1 MKDISLKAESRI
13 IVDQRAVIRDN
24 LAHMNEE
31 MSHYTGLILV
41 SGIDSPGITQ
51 SLFDTL
57 APFAITVLDIEQ
69 VVIRDRLILTVL
81 ISLNPAHADAIE
93 EDLQACAASL
103 SIDIATSFQEQG
115 QSTIAAKSGLVHVV
129 ALGNPLSPTA
139 IAAIASAIASQ
150 GGNIERIQRTASY
163 PITAIEFIVSGAN
176 QLSIRQCLAEVTT
189 NHSVDIAV
197 SPGGLMR
204 WAKKLVV
211 MDVDSTLIQQEVI
224 ELLAAKAGAQV
235 EVTAI
240 TDSAMRGEIDF
251 EQSLIARVAL
261 LKGLQS
267 TVIQEVQKEIVLTPG
282 ARTLVQ
288 TLHTLGHSVA
298 LVSGGFTEVIKPI
311 VEDLKIHHYRA
322 NSLEIIDGKLTGK
335 VAGPIIDRAA
345 KATAL
350 REFAALEGVTLEQTI
365 AIGDG
370 ANDLDMISIAG
381 LGIAFNAKPAVK
393 AAADSSVSA
402 PYLDSVLYLLGITRE
417 EVEEAG
423 AKRK

>member
-1 MKDISLKAESRI
+1 
-13 IVDQRAVIRDN
+13 
-24 LAHMNEE
+24 MNEDA
-31 MSHYTGLILV
+31 SQYTGLILV

-51 SLFDTL
+51 ALFEAL
-57 APFAITVLDIEQ
+57 APFAIIVLDIEQ

-81 ISLNPAHADAIE
+81 IALNPAHADAIE
-93 EDLQACAASL
+93 EDLQICAESL
-103 SIDIATSFQEQG
+103 AIDIATSFQEQG
-115 QSTIAAKSGLVHVV
+115 ESTIAAKTGLVHVV
-129 ALGNPLSPTA
+129 ALGSPIAPTA
-139 IAAIASAIASQ
+139 IAAIASAIAEQ

-163 PITAIEFIVSGAN
+163 PITALEFIVSGAH
-176 QLSIRQCLAEVTT
+176 QLKIRQVLAEVATQ
-189 NHSVDIAV
+189 NAVDIAV

-224 ELLAAKAGAQV
+224 ELLAAKAGVEEQV
-235 EVTAI
+235 KAI

-251 EQSLIARVAL
+251 AESLIARVAL
-261 LKGLQS
+261 LQGLPVS
-267 TVIQEVQKEIVLTPG
+267 VIAEVQREIELTPG
-282 ARTLVQ
+282 ARTLVK

-298 LVSGGFTEVIKPI
+298 LVSGGFVEVIKPI
-311 VEDLKIHHYRA
+311 VDELKILHYRA
-322 NSLEIIDGKLTGK
+322 NSLEVIDGLLTGK
-335 VAGPIIDRAA
+335 VSGPIIDRAA

-350 REFAALEGVTLEQTI
+350 KEFAAIEGVRLEQTI

-423 AKRK
+423 ATRK

>member
-1 MKDISLKAESRI
+1 MNAESS
-13 IVDQRAVIRDN
+13 Q
-24 LAHMNEE
+24 
-31 MSHYTGLILV
+31 YTGLILV

-51 SLFDTL
+51 ALFETL
-57 APFAITVLDIEQ
+57 APFSITVVDIEQ

-81 ISLNPAHADAIE
+81 IALNPAHAQAIE
-93 EDLQACAASL
+93 DDLQSCADRL

-129 ALGNPLSPTA
+129 VLGNPLPPTA
-139 IAAIASAIASQ
+139 IAAIAAAIASQ

-163 PITAIEFIVSGAN
+163 PITAIEFLVSGVD

-189 NHSVDIAV
+189 SNNVDIAV

-224 ELLAAKAGAQV
+224 ELLAAKAGVGDQV
-235 EVTAI
+235 IAI

-251 EQSLIARVAL
+251 AESLITRVAL
-261 LKGLQS
+261 LKGLPES
-267 TVIQEVQKEIVLTPG
+267 VIEEVRKEITLTPG

-288 TLHTLGHSVA
+288 TLHKLGHSVA
-298 LVSGGFTEVIKPI
+298 LVSGGFTEVIEPI
-311 VEDLKIHHYRA
+311 AKDLQIAHVRA
-322 NSLEIIDGKLTGK
+322 NSLEVVDGALTGK
-335 VAGPIIDRAA
+335 VKGAIIDRAA

-350 REFAALEGVTLEQTI
+350 RDFAAIEGVTLEQTI

-423 AKRK
+423 ATRK

>member
-1 MKDISLKAESRI
+1 MNAESS
-13 IVDQRAVIRDN
+13 Q
-24 LAHMNEE
+24 
-31 MSHYTGLILV
+31 YTGLILV

-51 SLFDTL
+51 ALFETL
-57 APFAITVLDIEQ
+57 APFSITVVDIEQ

-81 ISLNPAHADAIE
+81 IALNPAHAQAIE
-93 EDLQACAASL
+93 DDLQSCADRL

-115 QSTIAAKSGLVHVV
+115 QSTIAAKSGLVHVI
-129 ALGNPLSPTA
+129 ALGNPLPPTA
-139 IAAIASAIASQ
+139 IAAIAAAIASQ

-163 PITAIEFIVSGAN
+163 PITAFEFLVSGAD

-189 NHSVDIAV
+189 SNNVDIAV

-224 ELLAAKAGAQV
+224 ELLAAKAGVGDQV
-235 EVTAI
+235 IAI

-251 EQSLIARVAL
+251 AESLIARIAL
-261 LKGLQS
+261 LKGLPES
-267 TVIQEVQKEIVLTPG
+267 VIEEVRNEITLTPG

-288 TLHTLGHSVA
+288 TLHKLGHSVA
-298 LVSGGFTEVIKPI
+298 LVSGGFTEVIEPI
-311 VEDLKIHHYRA
+311 AKDLQIAHVRA
-322 NSLEIIDGKLTGK
+322 NSLEVVDGALTGK
-335 VAGPIIDRAA
+335 VKGAIIDRAA

-350 REFAALEGVTLEQTI
+350 RDFAAIEGVTLEQTI

-423 AKRK
+423 ATRK